1 MSNPSGEMSVKL
13 IMFLG
18 KQVDLD
24 DWFFGFES
32 CAAIFRYEDILN
44 GTTPVPKVS
53 EINAMKNIRKIN
65 SPIQVGT
72 GDAVECTK
80 VRDKS
85 VRIVQEDGAVKDIV
99 LKECKYVPDLFTNLF
114 SITKAL
120 DNGWN
125 ILNKGINISLD
136 KDDFNFCF
144 DKTLRMDSGAITAV
158 EMVPKLD
165 TMHVTLEHTLR
176 KTAKEYGLILKGNYM
191 VCTDCAMSKAH
202 QKNVDKVSGT
212 VSTKPGERLYIDIS
226 SCKATSVGGAKFWL
240 LIVDQFT
247 DLCWSAF
254 LVKKSDLGTIIRCD
268 NAGENLALQK
278 LMLDRV
284 R

>member
-1 MSNPSGEMSVKL
+1 
-13 IMFLG
+13 
-18 KQVDLD
+18 
-24 DWFFGFES
+24 
-32 CAAIFRYEDILN
+32 
-44 GTTPVPKVS
+44 
-53 EINAMKNIRKIN
+53 
-65 SPIQVGT
+65 
-72 GDAVECTK
+72 
-80 VRDKS
+80 
-85 VRIVQEDGAVKDIV
+85 
-99 LKECKYVPDLFTNLF
+99 
-114 SITKAL
+114 
-120 DNGWN
+120 
-125 ILNKGINISLD
+125 
-136 KDDFNFCF
+136 
-144 DKTLRMDSGAITAV
+144 
-158 EMVPKLD
+158 LD
-165 TMHVTLEHTLR
+165 TMHVTLERGLTININKLHLLLGHACEHTLL